1 MPWSNV
7 QDLCEDGRVKFSI
20 QLSADYPDKSYG
32 GDRVYADMIEQA
44 VLADRLGYDAVGLT
58 EHHLINC
65 LMNPTPLQFAV
76 KIAAHTEQIKIMT
89 SVVVLPLHDMRILAG
104 ELVVADIF
112 TEGRLLAG
120 VGRGA
125 FPFEMERLG
134 VPMDETRERFD
145 ESLDVLEA
153 LLTQEEVSWNGQYYQ
168 FEPLTIM
175 PRPVA
180 PDRPQIM
187 MAVMNP
193 AGIEASTKRGFHI
206 QTTALSGNHQMLVD
220 QVSAHKTAKA
230 ALGADGEHL
239 TISLSRVGFLAEN
252 ANDRKRYLDS
262 AQSYYSRFDNV
273 YTGPGLVDAGMIR
286 TLPRTQTADELGE
299 SLLIC
304 TADEMVE
311 KLGVYD
317 ELDVDRV
324 ILNANFGL
332 PQSETLEMIE
342 RFAEEVMVHF
352 A

>member
-7 QDLCEDGRVKFSI
+7 QELCEDGRVKFSI

-65 LMNPTPLQFAV
+65 LMNPAPLQFAV
-76 KIAAHTEQIKIMT
+76 KIAAHTKQIKIMT

-220 QVSAHKTAKA
+220 QVTAHKTAKT

-239 TISLSRVGFLAEN
+239 TISLSRVGYLAES
-252 ANDRKRYLDS
+252 AADRQRYLDA

-286 TLPRTQTADELGE
+286 TLPRTQTAEELGE

-311 KLGVYD
+311 KLAVYD

-324 ILNANFGL
+324 IINANFGL

-342 RFAEEVMVHF
+342 RFAEDVMVHF
-352 A
+352 S